1 MPNADIDTW
10 VDRIERGTRYKEN
23 YGNSKRWSVY
33 RDYGRGKFPGFN
45 SDAKGILPYN
55 LTYAMEKATVPNV
68 YYRNPYMTVSPGF
81 MQGYQMNSKIIE
93 SIDNWL
99 IQEMN
104 IKQTMKTCVADAYYT
119 NRGIIKL
126 GYDSIAAGSQPQPRS
141 INERIAQIM
150 NTPVSQLGKRKAE
163 RVEYNTDV
171 KPGLPWASRIMPDY
185 IVVPFGVRRLGNCSW
200 IDHIS
205 IRELD
210 DVKNDPKY
218 TDTANLSGTH
228 LEMVYKNI
236 HTSNLYKEIAKDAD
250 LVEIH
255 EIRDFKR
262 KEIKAF
268 VPGYDKW
275 IRKPQEDVLQYEGLP
290 YVDFTFNEDTEYYWG
305 PSDVQIIEPQQLE
318 INESKTQA
326 MYHRR
331 IALLKFLYEKGK
343 IKPEAVDKMLSETVG
358 PGIEVN
364 GAPKDSVAILQP
376 HIPPDLMQWVESIRS
391 EVRELLGHSRQDLGE
406 APPGRRTKFEMQM
419 VRGGGEIRM
428 DERRDIVATAL
439 VQLMRKVNQIIFDKW
454 TTDQVAQVVGFDGAK
469 YWIKYNPRQIRG
481 EYALRVDVESMTPKT
496 KTMKK
501 QEIVQL
507 IQALAKNP
515 RANIDYLMMLLL
527 REYEWI
533 DAMNVFPEAAETQ
546 QRPMEMNQFLSHQQ
560 NMVDNKPMLEAR
572 ASNNASTIGRFF
584 G

>member
-1 MPNADIDTW
+1 VPNADIDKW
-10 VDRIERGTRYKEN
+10 VEVIERGIRYKEN
-23 YGNSKRWSVY
+23 YGNSKRWPVY
-33 RDYGRGKFPGFN
+33 RDYGRGKFPGYA
-45 SDAKGILPYN
+45 SDARGILPYN
-55 LTYAMEKATVPNV
+55 LTYAMEKVTVPNV
-68 YYRNPYMTVSPGF
+68 YFRNPYMIVSPGF

-93 SIDNWL
+93 AIDNWL

-104 IKQTMKTCVADAYYT
+104 IKQTMKTAVADAYYT

-126 GYDSIAAGSQPQPRS
+126 GYDSVSAGSQPQPM
-141 INERIAQIM
+141 NVNDRIAQLL
-150 NTPVSQLGKRKAE
+150 NTPVSQLGKKKGE

-171 KPGLPWASRIMPDY
+171 KPGMPWASRIMPDY
-185 IVVPFGVRRLGNCSW
+185 IIVPFGVRRLGNCKW
-200 IDHIS
+200 IDHVS

-218 TDTANLSGTH
+218 TNTKELSGTH

-236 HTSNLYKEIAKDAD
+236 HTAQLYKEISQDAD

-255 EIRDFKR
+255 EIRDFKN

-275 IRKPQEDVLQYEGLP
+275 IRPPQEDVLQYESLP

-331 IALLKFLYEKGK
+331 ISLLKFLYEKGK
-343 IKPEAVDKMLSETVG
+343 ISPEAVERMLSETVG
-358 PGIEVN
+358 PGIEVK
-364 GAPKDSVAILQP
+364 GSPKDVVAILQP
-376 HIPPDLMQWVESIRS
+376 HIPPDLMGWVESIRS

-419 VRGGGEIRM
+419 VHGGGEIRM
-428 DERRDIVATAL
+428 DERRDIVATCL
-439 VQLMRKVNQIIFDKW
+439 TQLMRKVNQIIFDKW
-454 TTDQVAQVVGFDGAK
+454 TSDQVAQVVGYDGAK

-496 KTMKK
+496 KNLKK

-507 IQALAKNP
+507 IQALGKNP

-527 REYEWI
+527 REFEWV
-533 DAMNVFPEAAETQ
+533 DAMNVFPEAQETQ
-546 QRPMEMNQFLSHQQ
+546 QKPMEMNQFQQ
-560 NMVDNKPMLEAR
+560 QQQGLVDNKPLLQQR
-572 ASNNASTIGRFF
+572 ASDNASTIGRFF